1 MLRLSHINVWNDMH
15 DIVANNTLGHARLAL
30 IDLRSFVNLTLVA
43 IISNIESS
51 IISNIERAIA
61 IPSASRVIRVDTYEN
76 K

>member
-15 DIVANNTLGHARLAL
+15 DIIADNTLGHARLAL
-30 IDLRSFVNLTLVA
+30 IDLRSFVNLTLV
-43 IISNIESS
+43 S

-61 IPSASRVIRVDTYEN
+61 IPSALRVIRVDTYEN